1 MARRTLLR
9 VGLAA
14 LGAVL
19 LAGAVGAW
27 RVLRVEDIPEELPP
41 IAAQL
46 RPEDLVIPGSA
57 GRKDLVLRELRGK
70 TVALVVEGQA
80 SMRSRE
86 GRALNR
92 ALGRWVLPDSTLGV
106 MIGDAAGFAL
116 FKGKIDEMLQ
126 WFEPELRFPI
136 WVDYTGA
143 VFDTFSLPRGH
154 AALVVLTPDG
164 EIALRHSGPAD
175 DAMVEQ
181 VRGLLGASEPPP
193 GPPAPEFRLGTIDHT
208 ACRRQG
214 CVIGLFGAP
223 ASTAALPGAESGGEE
238 GERKGREAMSRPEL
252 RLLAALQR
260 LPLPEGMLGVLAGDI
275 EGFRDEEGRWQRV
288 AEATEARAAFEI
300 PAGETALVVVDREGR
315 VALRESGRFPM
326 YRMGRLAEVLGVEL
340 REEAEDE

>member
-9 VGLAA
+9 AGLAG
-14 LGAVL
+14 LGTLL

-27 RVLRVEDIPEELPP
+27 RALRVEDIPEELPP

-46 RPEDLVIPGSA
+46 LPEDLVLPGAA

-92 ALGRWVLPDSTLGV
+92 ALGRWVLPDSTFGA
-106 MIGDAAGFAL
+106 MIGDATGFAL
-116 FKGKIDEMLQ
+116 FKSKIDEMVQ

-136 WVDYTGA
+136 WVDYTGV

-154 AALVVLTPDG
+154 AGLVVLAPDG
-164 EIALRHSGPAD
+164 AVALRHSGPAD
-175 DAMVEQ
+175 DATIEQ
-181 VRGLLGASEPPP
+181 VRRLLGASEPPP
-193 GPPAPEFRLGTIDHT
+193 GPPAPEFRLGTVDRS
-208 ACRRQG
+208 ACLGRG

-223 ASTAALPGAESGGEE
+223 ASAAALPGPASDGEE
-238 GERKGREAMSRPEL
+238 AERKGREAMSRPEL

-260 LPLPEGMLGVLAGDI
+260 LPLPEGMLGVLVGEV
-275 EGFRDEEGRWQRV
+275 EGFRDDEGRWQRL
-288 AEATEARAAFEI
+288 AEAQEARAAFEI

-315 VALRESGRFPM
+315 VALREAGRFPM

-340 REEAEDE
+340 REEDEDG